1 MSVFA
6 LNLGGTSDALGAAL
20 NGINNVNVGDIASQA
35 AMGVLVGAM
44 VSGIKGQLAGVLPGL
59 APQAAPSV
67 ASPSGGP
74 TATAAALGAM
84 SPQAQAAFFAAGGHV
99 IG

>member
-59 APQAAPSV
+59 APAAPAA